1 MIRHVVMFRWKEGVD
16 DAHVRATAEALNA
29 LPGQIPEILSYTCGP
44 DLGVAATNFD
54 FAVSAQFEGVD
65 EFVTYR
71 DHPAHQAVVQTL
83 IGPFVDERCAVQFS
97 ER

>member
-16 DAHVRATAEALNA
+16 DAHVQATARALRA
-29 LPGQIPEILSYTCGP
+29 LEGQIPEILSYSCGP
-44 DLGVAATNFD
+44 DLGVAATNYD
-54 FAVSAQFEGVD
+54 FAVSAQFAGTD

-83 IGPFVDERCAVQFS
+83 IVPFAVERCAVQFS
-97 ER
+97 EH